1 MLNLVIVSLR
11 CRFRLGIDF
20 VFQSYKLLLTE
31 EDFWVFFRFFFF
43 PDMLFSFK
51 FFLSVILFVP
61 VVVIAANQ
69 TTKTPAANSPS
80 DYVIQPSDLISV
92 QIFQEEDLKREVR
105 VSQEYSVTLPLIG
118 KVYVKGKTVHQ
129 AEAMI
134 RELYD
139 HDYLVNPQVNL
150 VVVDYAKRSVNIL
163 GAVGTPGVVLF
174 PQEQGLTLV
183 DAISRAGGFN
193 RLADRK
199 KVKLTRTIADGK
211 AETYIIDVDALI
223 VGKSSNQW
231 LLLVNDVIYVP
242 ESIL

>member
-1 MLNLVIVSLR
+1 MLSLLNK
-11 CRFRLGIDF
+11 FTLG
-20 VFQSYKLLLTE
+20 LL
-31 EDFWVFFRFFFF
+31 FF
-43 PDMLFSFK
+43 PL
-51 FFLSVILFVP
+51 
-61 VVVIAANQ
+61 VVAAADQ
-69 TTKTPAANSPS
+69 PSKTPPADSPS
-80 DYVIQPSDLISV
+80 DYVIQASDLISV

-118 KVYVKGKTVHQ
+118 KVYLKGKTVHQ

-163 GAVGTPGVVLF
+163 GAVGSPGVVLF

-199 KVKLTRTIADGK
+199 KVKLTRTNADGK

>member
-1 MLNLVIVSLR
+1 MLNTLKICS
-11 CRFRLGIDF
+11 FA
-20 VFQSYKLLLTE
+20 
-31 EDFWVFFRFFFF
+31 
-43 PDMLFSFK
+43 LF
-51 FFLSVILFVP
+51 LPPL
-61 VVVIAANQ
+61 VVIAADQ
-69 TTKTPAANSPS
+69 SVKTSLLNSSS

-129 AEAMI
+129 AESMI

-163 GAVGTPGVVLF
+163 GAVGSPGVVLF

-199 KVKLTRTIADGK
+199 KVKLTRTNSDGK